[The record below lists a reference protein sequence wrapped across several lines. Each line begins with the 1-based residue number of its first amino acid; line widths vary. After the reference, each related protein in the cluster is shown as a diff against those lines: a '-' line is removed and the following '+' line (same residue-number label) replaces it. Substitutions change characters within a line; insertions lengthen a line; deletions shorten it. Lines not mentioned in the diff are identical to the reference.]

1 MSSDPHAVTGRQ
13 GRIFMEICKLNNV
26 TRKQLAQDFELR
38 PGTVS
43 ALVLQLIDRGLVE
56 EARPRPPY
64 PKGRP
69 EILLR
74 PVVSRLG
81 VIVFYVI

>member
-1 MSSDPHAVTGRQ
+1 
-13 GRIFMEICKLNNV
+13 MEICKLNNV

-56 EARPRPPY
+56 EARPRRALSEGSPRNPAAAS
-64 PKGRP
+64 GFTFGGQR
-69 EILLR
+69 ILCDFA
-74 PVVSRLG
+74 VISRG
-81 VIVFYVI
+81 TG